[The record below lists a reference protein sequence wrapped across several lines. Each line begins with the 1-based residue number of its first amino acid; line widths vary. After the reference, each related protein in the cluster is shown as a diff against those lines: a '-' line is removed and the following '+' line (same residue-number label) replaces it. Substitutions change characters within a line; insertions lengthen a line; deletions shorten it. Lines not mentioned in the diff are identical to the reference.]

1 MRIYRIRKEA
11 NPNGQSITF
20 YGRSINI
27 FNLEFNMLWV
37 LIAGIG
43 KEIFDLFSGGV
54 VDIWDIVA
62 TIAGGYFMWL
72 IMQI

>member
-1 MRIYRIRKEA
+1 M
-11 NPNGQSITF
+11 F
-20 YGRSINI
+20 
-27 FNLEFNMLWV
+27 WV
-37 LIAGIG
+37 FLAAMG

>member
-1 MRIYRIRKEA
+1 
-11 NPNGQSITF
+11 
-20 YGRSINI
+20 
-27 FNLEFNMLWV
+27 MLWV

-43 KEIFDLFSGGV
+43 KEIFDLFGGGV